1 MRWKLADKISVLLE
15 IGLLAISAP
24 KQVSKSFFNHQI
36 FFLQYPSQ
44 KDIFASMKSKSIR
57 KSTVSKDSQISSS
70 IEPDRPI
77 LKTSTKTIK
86 PLAAQDKSTTGV
98 SPSTLRQNY
107 SKGVLRRSEL
117 KKDPLAQFDVW
128 FEEACA
134 CRAITE
140 PNAMALSTANCD
152 LVVTSRI
159 VLLKAYTQKGFS
171 FFTNITSLKGKQIA
185 ENSHVSLLF
194 YWPPLERQIQI
205 FGTATLLPIATTE
218 RYFHSR
224 PRDSQLA
231 AYASFQSAVLPNRQT
246 LEARMHSIRKKFKN
260 QEIPLP
266 DFWGGYL
273 VAPNVMKFWQ
283 GRQNRLHDC
292 FEYTKKEKNWIIE
305 RLNP

>member
-1 MRWKLADKISVLLE
+1 
-15 IGLLAISAP
+15 
-24 KQVSKSFFNHQI
+24 
-36 FFLQYPSQ
+36 
-44 KDIFASMKSKSIR
+44 MKSKSIR
-57 KSTVSKDSQISSS
+57 KSTVSKDSQINSS
-70 IEPDRPI
+70 IEPNRPI
-77 LKTSTKTIK
+77 LKTVTQTSTETIK
-86 PLAAQDKSTTGV
+86 PLKTKDKSTTLV
-98 SPSTLRQNY
+98 SPSTLRQDY
-107 SKGVLRRSEL
+107 SKGALRRSDL

-128 FEEACA
+128 FKEACA

-140 PNAMALSTANCD
+140 PNAMTLSTANCD

-159 VLLKAYTQKGFS
+159 VLLKGYTQKGFS
-171 FFTNITSLKGKQIA
+171 FFTNLTSLKGKQIA
-185 ENSHVSLLF
+185 ENPHVSLLF

-205 FGTATLLPIATTE
+205 FGTATLLPLATTE

-246 LEARMHSIRKKFKN
+246 LEARMHSVQKKFKN

-273 VAPNVMKFWQ
+273 VTPHVIKFWQ

-292 FEYTKKEKNWIIE
+292 FEYTKKEKDWIIE